1 MTEIMNTP
9 EIEEL
14 KLLVEQHYGKSL
26 STTTDFEEF
35 TVLLQKRYGLVVSS
49 STMKRLYGYVG
60 DSHKPR
66 VATLDIL
73 ARYIG
78 HKDYASFVQWL
89 KKSTRYNSSFFD
101 ANQLVSSDLQSG
113 GYVEIGWSPNRL
125 LRLVYL
131 GNSTYRVVESSN
143 SKLHV
148 GDMFMTGCFIKG
160 QPLYLPYIERGGEHT
175 PPFVA
180 GRNGGL
186 SIMRK
191 ISVNDNDRQ

>member
-1 MTEIMNTP
+1 MNTP

-14 KLLVEQHYGKSL
+14 KLLVEQRYGKKL
-26 STTTDFEEF
+26 YTTTDFDEF
-35 TVLLQKRYGLVVSS
+35 SLTLQKKHGLAVSS

-66 VATLDIL
+66 VATLDML
-73 ARYIG
+73 AKYIG
-78 HKDYASFVQWL
+78 YNDYTAFVAWL

-101 ANQLVSSDLQSG
+101 ANQLVSSDIQPG
-113 GYVEIGWSPNRL
+113 GVVEIGWAPNRL

-131 GNSTYRVVESSN
+131 GESTYRIVEAVN
-143 SKLHV
+143 SKLRV
-148 GDMFMTGCFIKG
+148 GDVFVTGCFIKG
-160 QPLYLPYIERGGEHT
+160 QPLYLPYIERKGEHT

-186 SIMRK
+186 SIMRE
-191 ISVNDNDRQ
+191 INICGDD